1 MHKSAITN
9 SLFLMMGAL
18 IILVPFTS
26 ITLPNVKAQ
35 EQSNYN
41 DDDDGYSTYLTDDK
55 KLKVN
60 NLGNMLKKMNQ
71 INYIEIIFHT
81 DYGLI
86 DFI

>member
-26 ITLPNVKAQ
+26 ITFPNVKAQ

-41 DDDDGYSTYLTDDK
+41 DDDGYSTYPTDDK
-55 KLKVN
+55 KLNVK
-60 NLGNMLKKMNQ
+60 
-71 INYIEIIFHT
+71 
-81 DYGLI
+81 
-86 DFI
+86 

>member
-26 ITLPNVKAQ
+26 ITFPNVKAQ

-41 DDDDGYSTYLTDDK
+41 NDEDGYSTYPTDDK
-55 KLKVN
+55 KLNVK
-60 NLGNMLKKMNQ
+60 
-71 INYIEIIFHT
+71 
-81 DYGLI
+81 
-86 DFI
+86 